1 MKKFL
6 LISLFSSF
14 LFSCS
19 QSNSSVD
26 NLALDE
32 SNSTIQSK
40 EAEKNFFESFE
51 YFYGAP
57 DTYGLDSSGLSE
69 VLLKVKSLTG
79 GTKYDMVTANSTLR
93 YTFYNDESSDEYK
106 LGKIR
111 LAKDNKLYLEAHTI
125 DYKTNEYYELG
136 SFDKSSLVTK
146 NGSALKVKMNSNIKF
161 KFEGQGLNPMA
172 KSKFIIKTSSIIKPV
187 KKLATDFL

>member
-1 MKKFL
+1 MKKL
-6 LISLFSSF
+6 LLVSLLSSF

-19 QSNSSVD
+19 QNNSS
-26 NLALDE
+26 LEALNQE
-32 SNSTIQSK
+32 EVSSTIQSK
-40 EAEKNFFESFE
+40 EVDKNFLESFE

-57 DTYGLDSSGLSE
+57 DTYGLDKSGLSE

-79 GTKYDMVTANSTLR
+79 STKYDMVTANSTLR
-93 YTFYNDESSDEYK
+93 YTFYNDESSDDYK

-111 LAKDNKLYLEAHTI
+111 LAKDNKLYLEVRV
-125 DYKTNEYYELG
+125 DYNINEYYELG
-136 SFDKSSLVTK
+136 SFEKSSLVTK

-172 KSKFIIKTSSIIKPV
+172 KPKFIIKTSSIIKPV